1 MEALFGSTTT
11 APPRPWKTVARAIR
25 KRICRVRPSSAVLGG
40 YLAVHAALLL
50 ASGEAFAPLAFVRTL
65 GPVTIALLY
74 IYLARSEDMQQNIN
88 ERTALGRREAR
99 HAEEKTALVDEI
111 KRREESLDRANRVK
125 EQFLG
130 MVSHE
135 LRTPLNV
142 IVGYT
147 RLLKERML
155 GELDPIQADA
165 IAKIDCHARAHLAMI
180 ADLLEITSLNAG
192 RNASRCQEISLS
204 GLLDDLKAYHDI
216 PRGKEIELVW
226 SYPENLPVVRTDG
239 EKIKH
244 ILRNVID
251 NAIKFTARG
260 SVKVAARMVA
270 PPAGMSAE
278 KQYVEFAVTDTGI
291 GMAPED
297 LSRIFDRFHQSDS
310 SSTRQYGGLGMGLYV
325 AQRLAALLGAMIRAE
340 SALGHGSTFTVTLGC
355 EPSMAERFS
364 RRSAR
369 REESVADGD
378 VHLGL

>member
-1 MEALFGSTTT
+1 MEALCNSTT
-11 APPRPWKTVARAIR
+11 APPRSWKTVARAIR
-25 KRICRVRPSSAVLGG
+25 KRISRVRLSTTILGG
-40 YLAVHAALLL
+40 CFAVYAVLLL
-50 ASGEAFAPLAFVRTL
+50 ASAEAFAPLAFVRSL

-74 IYLARSEDMQQNIN
+74 IYLARSEDMEQSIN

-99 HAEEKTALVDEI
+99 HAEEKTALFDEM
-111 KRREESLDRANRVK
+111 KRQEELLDRANSVK
-125 EQFLG
+125 DQFLG

-165 IAKIDCHARAHLAMI
+165 IAKIDSHARAHLAMI

-204 GLLDDLKAYHDI
+204 GLLDDLKAYHDV
-216 PRGKEIELVW
+216 PRGKEVELVW

-239 EKIKH
+239 EKVKH

-270 PPAGMSAE
+270 APAGISAE
-278 KQYVEFAVTDTGI
+278 KQYVEFTVADTGI
-291 GMAPED
+291 GVAPEE
-297 LSRIFDRFHQSDS
+297 LSRIFDRFHQIDS
-310 SSTRQYGGLGMGLYV
+310 SNTRHYGGLGMGLYV
-325 AQRLAALLGAMIRAE
+325 VQRLAALLGASVQAD
-340 SALGHGSTFTVTLGC
+340 SALGHGSTFIVTLGC
-355 EPSMAERFS
+355 EPSTAERFS
-364 RRSAR
+364 RRSVR
-369 REESVADGD
+369 RESVADGD
-378 VHLGL
+378 VHLRL

>member
-1 MEALFGSTTT
+1 M
-11 APPRPWKTVARAIR
+11 
-25 KRICRVRPSSAVLGG
+25 
-40 YLAVHAALLL
+40 
-50 ASGEAFAPLAFVRTL
+50 APLAFVRSL

-74 IYLARSEDMQQNIN
+74 IYLARSEDMEQNIN

-99 HAEEKTALVDEI
+99 HAEERTALLDEMQ
-111 KRREESLDRANRVK
+111 RQEELLDRANRVK
-125 EQFLG
+125 DQFLG

-155 GELDPIQADA
+155 GELDPVQADA
-165 IAKIDCHARAHLAMI
+165 VAKIDSHARAHLAMI

-204 GLLDDLKAYHDI
+204 GLLDDLKAYHDV

-226 SYPENLPVVRTDG
+226 AYPENLPIVRTDG

-244 ILRNVID
+244 ILRNIID

-260 SVKVAARMVA
+260 SVKVAARML
-270 PPAGMSAE
+270 PPEAGMSAG
-278 KQYVEFAVTDTGI
+278 KHYVEFTVADTGI
-291 GMAPED
+291 GMPRED
-297 LSRIFDRFHQSDS
+297 LSRIFDRFHQIDAST
-310 SSTRQYGGLGMGLYV
+310 TRQYGGLGMGLYV
-325 AQRLAALLGAMIRAE
+325 VQRLAALLGATVQVE
-340 SALGHGSTFTVTLGC
+340 SALGGGSTFTVTVGC
-355 EPSMAERFS
+355 EASTAERLF

-369 REESVADGD
+369 RESVTDGD
-378 VHLGL
+378 VHLRL